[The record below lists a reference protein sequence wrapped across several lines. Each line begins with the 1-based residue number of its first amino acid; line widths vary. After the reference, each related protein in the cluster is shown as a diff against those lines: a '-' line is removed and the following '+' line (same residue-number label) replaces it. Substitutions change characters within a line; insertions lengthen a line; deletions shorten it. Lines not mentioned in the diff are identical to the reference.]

1 MPSAPN
7 TQSAV
12 YILAN
17 QRNGALYVGIT
28 DNLQK
33 KIWQHKNELVP
44 GFSQRYRT
52 FNLVHYEL
60 VSDNEAAIGRQ
71 KELKEQKHASKI
83 KLIEENNPEWQDLY
97 ASLFLPV
104 KGQQV

>member
-1 MPSAPN
+1 MSSAQN

-17 QRNGALYVGIT
+17 QRQGALYVGVT
-28 DNLQK
+28 DNLAK

-44 GFSQRYRT
+44 GFSLRFRT
-52 FNLVHYEL
+52 FSLVHYEF
-60 VSDNEAAIGRQ
+60 VNDNETAVGRQ
-71 KELKEQKHASKI
+71 KELRAQKHASKI
-83 KLIEENNPEWQDLY
+83 KLIEERNPEWQDLY
-97 ASLFLPV
+97 ANLFSPV